1 MRTKDFDKWLDT
13 ILEWSDKTEKKV
25 LDKCNWITKKV
36 LYTTVNFSPTQ
47 PAAKYSTGYFMHNW
61 LLSSN
66 GTKGL
71 SAGTATKQSKKTEID
86 SFLQKD
92 YFKNN
97 RHLYM
102 TNTTPYA
109 DKIEYMGWQVTG
121 PYKPVAMTDAMMKT
135 IQL

>member
-66 GTKGL
+66 GAKSL
-71 SAGTATKQSKKTEID
+71 STGVATKQSKKAEID

-102 TNTTPYA
+102 TNITPYA